1 MSFNGTKE
9 SCPNFDKISKKIDM
23 SYGKFNSLEATKPID
38 PLFGTDNFNKTCFNI
53 CATVD
58 DSGNKKGPTYIEDGQ
73 CNECKITDLVNDPN
87 NPEKRGKTDLV
98 NKGLYKMCDFVSDES
113 SGSKLEDGIPIW
125 FKSQQGSDLKKNI
138 FMRLNKRP
146 GDDTLND
153 NDDTLYDND
162 DSELPVSSSSNF
174 KNIISGFQY
183 DTAFENCINRILDTD
198 EGDDYEIQ
206 SRISKYTS
214 VREFTKADINYIK
227 RKLRKIITMK
237 SKQVQE
243 CAELLNLGKTICQ
256 TGIADK
262 TLMIGSLI
270 FSIVG
275 NNKINIMEVDN
286 EDKYKINMLIDQL
299 GPLIPQAVKN
309 IIKISK
315 EYEIRVCNVPSNTTL
330 LLERLYDQTYDK
342 ATNVSLDIS
351 PYLDFSSLINMDDNI
366 KFIKTI
372 VVLVVFAFLFMHGS
386 NLVISFLSRGSGKSD

>member
-1 MSFNGTKE
+1 MSFDGTKE
-9 SCPNFDKISKKIDM
+9 SCPNFDKISKKLDM
-23 SYGKFNSLEATKPID
+23 SYEKFNNLEATKPID

-73 CNECKITDLVNDPN
+73 CNECIKTELVNDPN
-87 NPEKRGKTDLV
+87 NPEKGGKTDLV

-125 FKSQQGSDLKKNI
+125 FKSQQGADLQSGI
-138 FMRLNKRP
+138 FMSLEERNVEEDE
-146 GDDTLND
+146 GGVG
-153 NDDTLYDND
+153 
-162 DSELPVSSSSNF
+162 ELPVGSSSNF

-183 DTAFENCINRILDTD
+183 DTAFENCINRIFDTD
-198 EGDDYEIQ
+198 EGDNYEIQ
-206 SRISKYTS
+206 SRISKYNS
-214 VREFTKADINYIK
+214 VREFTKADVNYIK

-351 PYLDFSSLINMDDNI
+351 PYLDFSSLINMNDNI

-372 VVLVVFAFLFMHGS
+372 VVLVVFAFLFMHAT
-386 NLVISFLSRGSGKSD
+386 NLVIAFLSRGSGKSD

>member
-1 MSFNGTKE
+1 MSFDGTKE
-9 SCPNFDKISKKIDM
+9 SCPNFDKISKKLDM
-23 SYGKFNSLEATKPID
+23 SYEKFNILEATKPMD

-58 DSGNKKGPTYIEDGQ
+58 DSGNKKGPTYIEGEQ
-73 CNECKITDLVNDPN
+73 CNECIKTGLVNDPN
-87 NPEKRGKTDLV
+87 NPEKGGKTDLV

-125 FKSQQGSDLKKNI
+125 FKSQQGADLQSGI
-138 FMRLNKRP
+138 FMSLEERNVEEDE
-146 GDDTLND
+146 GGVG
-153 NDDTLYDND
+153 
-162 DSELPVSSSSNF
+162 ELPVGSSSNF

-262 TLMIGSLI
+262 TLMMGSLI

-351 PYLDFSSLINMDDNI
+351 PYLDFSSLINMNDNV

-372 VVLVVFAFLFMHGS
+372 VVLVVFAFLFMHAT
-386 NLVISFLSRGSGKSD
+386 NLVIAFLSRGSGKSD